1 MRDNQP
7 VTQREYLLPA
17 GKTLVSVTDDKG
29 RITYCNAAFVEVS
42 GYSEDELLGQPHNI
56 VRHPDMP
63 AEAFRDLWAT
73 VDAGQLWSA
82 LVKNRRKSGDH
93 YWVKARV
100 TPVYEGSRI
109 VGHMSIRTQPTRDE
123 IAQAE
128 QLYARLRA
136 DAAQHRT
143 SLGLQQGKLVYRG
156 LRRWLQ
162 IAMHPTTRVQ
172 FLYVDGIL
180 LALMALAAR
189 QLPWPSLL
197 LLVPLGAWLMGKHNT
212 LIIVKPLQGLLN
224 EARLMA
230 AGDLSSTALVSR
242 PGVIGQLQQAMGQLA
257 VNLRTVVQ
265 DVRIESENLRH
276 ALDEIASGNR
286 DLSARTESAAS
297 SLEQTAA
304 SMEELSGTVRHSAKA
319 AQTGAQESRHTAEIA
334 RRSHEAVQAVADTM
348 DEITESS
355 SRIGEIT
362 QLIEGVAFQTNILA
376 LNAAVEAAR
385 AGEAGRGFG
394 VVAAEVRAL
403 SLRTSQA
410 ASEIKH
416 LIAESSTRVAAGSG
430 RTREARERMQE
441 ALGAVRGVATVLD
454 EISLSSTEQ
463 LQGIT
468 QVSEVISHLDTVT
481 QQNAAMVEE
490 LAGTASLLHDKSDA
504 LGQSMRLF
512 RLRPDETTL
521 AQIDAVQLRE
531 QRARRN
537 AAG

>member
-1 MRDNQP
+1 MRNNQP

-29 RITYCNAAFVEVS
+29 CITYCNAAFVEVS
-42 GYSEDELLGQPHNI
+42 GYSADELLGQPHNI

-63 AEAFRDLWAT
+63 PEAFRDLWST
-73 VDAGQLWSA
+73 VGTGQLWSA
-82 LVKNRRKSGDH
+82 LVKNRRKNGDH

-109 VGHMSIRTQPTRDE
+109 VGYMSIRTQPTRDE

-128 QLYARLRA
+128 QLYARLHA
-136 DAAQHRT
+136 EAAQG
-143 SLGLQQGKLVYRG
+143 SPAIGLQQGQLVYRG

-172 FLYVDGIL
+172 FLYADAIL

-189 QLPWPSLL
+189 QLPWEWLL
-197 LLVPLGAWLMGKHNT
+197 LLVPLGAWLMGQHNT
-212 LIIVKPLQGLLN
+212 RIIVKPLQGLLS

-230 AGDLSSTALVSR
+230 SGDLSRTTMVSR

-265 DVRIESENLRH
+265 DVRIESESLRH
-276 ALDEIASGNR
+276 ALEEIAIGNR

-304 SMEELSGTVRHSAKA
+304 SMEELNGTVQHSAKE
-319 AQTGAQESRHTAEIA
+319 AQNGAQQSRQTAEVA
-334 RRSHEAVQAVADTM
+334 KRSHEAVQAVADTM
-348 DEITESS
+348 NEITESS
-355 SRIGEIT
+355 KRIGEIT

-403 SLRTSQA
+403 SHRTSQA
-410 ASEIKH
+410 ANEIKQ
-416 LIAESSTRVAAGSG
+416 LIAESSARVAAGRG
-430 RTREARERMQE
+430 RTSEARERMQE
-441 ALGAVRGVATVLD
+441 ALSAVRRVATVLD
-454 EISLSSTEQ
+454 EISLSSSEQ

-468 QVSEVISHLDTVT
+468 QVSEVISNLDTVT

-490 LAGTASLLHDKSDA
+490 LAGTASLLHEKSITDC
-504 LGQSMRLF
+504 
-512 RLRPDETTL
+512 P
-521 AQIDAVQLRE
+521 
-531 QRARRN
+531 
-537 AAG
+537 